1 MKLNDWYTSNL
12 DDTQRQIVMIDF
24 NNSFIV
30 QGSAGSGKTILA
42 LQRAAQANVSG
53 TFALI
58 VYTKALKTMI
68 EFGLKVLKL
77 PPERAVYEWS
87 WFNRGIDVKGDV
99 YYENNP
105 ANIPWEINPKV
116 LFLKKLDERVEKYE
130 QCNAERYNY
139 FETIHSKLLD
149 KTIQLSTTERKSL
162 ENEINKIV
170 TIDFG
175 DFVPDKIYYTFKRRE
190 KWFELVNNNSG
201 IQLDNNPK
209 YSLITAGGLFS
220 KKMFVD
226 FMIVDEVQD
235 FSINEILNFKT
246 DTIKSMLLLGDTL
259 QQVYSNRGTSMDNI
273 ASSLKLQRYFLTFN
287 YRLPKT
293 VAKVAELVS
302 VKRQNLVE
310 TSRRNNGKTDFP
322 DFPKPVIKKCESRED
337 QLDFIVQQIQKE
349 NLDDVGILVPNN
361 DDVKEVFEYL
371 NKKNFDVQVKIIAA
385 IAGDPFGR
393 FRQIDTL
400 DFTNPT
406 NPSIL
411 TYHSSKGT
419 QFENIFLP
427 FAENGVERSP
437 FYVGMTRTSRRL
449 FITYQNRL
457 TSLLDEIPKE
467 YFDIK

>member
-87 WFNRGIDVKGDV
+87 WLHRGIDVKGDV
-99 YYENNP
+99 YCKLDSN
-105 ANIPWEINPKV
+105 AAREISPDI
-116 LFLKKLDERVEKYE
+116 LYLKKSETEIDIYRACSSDKKNQYEKLYEELLTNNKKLSLQERRSKEQELSKY
-130 QCNAERYNY
+130 
-139 FETIHSKLLD
+139 
-149 KTIQLSTTERKSL
+149 
-162 ENEINKIV
+162 V
-170 TIDFG
+170 TIDFA
-175 DFVPDKIYYTFKRRE
+175 DFVSDSLYYTFYRRQR
-190 KWFELVNNNSG
+190 WFEKTETTTNTNLNDTKTF
-201 IQLDNNPK
+201 Q
-209 YSLITAGGLFS
+209 LITAGGLFS
-220 KKMFVD
+220 KKLIVD
-226 FMIVDEVQD
+226 YMIVDEVQD

-273 ASSLKLQRYFLTFN
+273 ASSLQLQRYFLTFN

-302 VKRQNLVE
+302 VNKQNLVE

-322 DFPKPVIKKCESRED
+322 DFPKPAIKKCESREA
-337 QLDFIVQQIQKE
+337 QLDFIVKQIQKE

-371 NKKNFDVQVKIIAA
+371 NKKNFDVQVKITAA

-400 DFTNPT
+400 DFTNPN

-449 FITYQNRL
+449 FITYENRL
-457 TSLLDEIPKE
+457 TSLLDEVPKD

>member
-68 EFGLKVLKL
+68 EFGLKVLRL
-77 PPERAVYEWS
+77 PQERAVYEWS

-99 YYENNP
+99 YCKLNGNAGRGISPDILY
-105 ANIPWEINPKV
+105 
-116 LFLKKLDERVEKYE
+116 LKKSDTEIDVYRA
-130 QCNAERYNY
+130 C
-139 FETIHSKLLD
+139 S
-149 KTIQLSTTERKSL
+149 SERKNHYEKLYEDLLTNNKKLSL
-162 ENEINKIV
+162 QERRTKEQELSRYV
-170 TIDFG
+170 TIDFA
-175 DFVPDKIYYTFKRRE
+175 DFVSDNLYYTFYRRQR
-190 KWFELVNNNSG
+190 WFEKTETV
-201 IQLDNNPK
+201 DNLNLNDTK
-209 YSLITAGGLFS
+209 NYQLITAGGLFS
-220 KKMFVD
+220 KKVIVD
-226 FMIVDEVQD
+226 YMIVDEVQD

-273 ASSLKLQRYFLTFN
+273 ASSLQLQRYFLTYN

-293 VAKVAELVS
+293 VAKVAERVS
-302 VKRQNLVE
+302 VNKQNLVE
-310 TSRRNNGKTDFP
+310 TSKRNNGKTDFP
-322 DFPKPVIKKCESRED
+322 DFPKPVIKKCASREE
-337 QLDFIVQQIQKE
+337 QMDFIVKQIQKE

-371 NKKNFDVQVKIIAA
+371 NRKNFDVQVKITAA

-400 DFTNPT
+400 DFTNPN

-457 TSLLDEIPKE
+457 TSLLDEVPKE

>member
-99 YYENNP
+99 YCKLDNSAGRGISPDILY
-105 ANIPWEINPKV
+105 
-116 LFLKKLDERVEKYE
+116 LKKSDTEIDIYRACSSDKKSQYEKLYE
-130 QCNAERYNY
+130 E
-139 FETIHSKLLD
+139 LL
-149 KTIQLSTTERKSL
+149 T
-162 ENEINKIV
+162 NNKILSLQERRGKEQELSKYV
-170 TIDFG
+170 TIDFA
-175 DFVPDKIYYTFKRRE
+175 DFVSDSLYYTFYRRQR
-190 KWFELVNNNSG
+190 WFEKTETITNINLNDTTTY
-201 IQLDNNPK
+201 Q
-209 YSLITAGGLFS
+209 LITAGGLFS
-220 KKMFVD
+220 KKLIVD
-226 FMIVDEVQD
+226 YMIVDEVQD

-246 DTIKSMLLLGDTL
+246 ETIKSMLLLGDTL
-259 QQVYSNRGTSMDNI
+259 QQVYSDRGTSMDNI
-273 ASSLKLQRYFLTFN
+273 ASSLQLQRYFLTFN

-302 VKRQNLVE
+302 VNKQNLVE

-322 DFPKPVIKKCESRED
+322 DFPKPVIKKCLSRGE
-337 QLDFIVQQIQKE
+337 QLDFIVKQIEKE

-371 NKKNFDVQVKIIAA
+371 NKKSFDVQVKITAA

-400 DFTNPT
+400 DFTNPN

-427 FAENGVERSP
+427 FAENGGERSP

-457 TSLLDEIPKE
+457 TSLLEEIPKE